1 MIFEIQRNGKAAPK
15 PIKTSSL
22 TDEGWNEKDLENY
35 LRENL
40 PKLISDDLM
49 VIGQSRPYQPEA
61 DLLALDRH
69 GDLWIFELKKVATSS
84 DNLLQVMR
92 YSQNGVNLSVD
103 DLSDIYLAY
112 KGHTSD
118 SLVVDFCKHFGF
130 VSPAAPQHW
139 GDMLAK
145 NHHLVVIA
153 DGTDEE
159 AVHAVGHWQ
168 NSGLDIQLWPYRIHA
183 GNKNAFR
190 FELPDLFIK
199 GRQISRGE
207 PGIFLVNTARRRES
221 TSALE
226 EYMLQCECAL
236 ATAEPW
242 LFTINRMLTGSRVLL
257 YANRVGVIAV
267 GVATAEKRNIELN
280 GEPGRIVR
288 LRDFR
293 KLKSPF
299 SAVSIRSIAGEN
311 YPLLQTLRKLPEDIG
326 EKLWSKCVALT

>member
-1 MIFEIQRNGKAAPK
+1 MIFEIQRNGKASPRLLR
-15 PIKTSSL
+15 TSSL
-22 TDEGWNEKDLENY
+22 TEEGWNEKDLENY

-61 DLLALDRH
+61 DLLALDRQ

-92 YSQNGVNLSVD
+92 YSQNTANFSVD
-103 DLSDIYLAY
+103 DLSDLYLKY
-112 KGHTSD
+112 KRDKSD

-130 VSPAAPQHW
+130 VSPTAAQQW
-139 GDMLAK
+139 SDILGR

-159 AVHAVGHWQ
+159 AIQAVSHWQ
-168 NSGLDIQLWPYRIHA
+168 KSGVDIQLWPYRIHA
-183 GNKNAFR
+183 GDKQAFR

-199 GRQISRGE
+199 GRQISRGV
-207 PGIFLVNTARRRES
+207 PGIFLVNTGRQS
-221 TSALE
+221 LPSSALE
-226 EYMLQCECAL
+226 EYMLKHECAL

-242 LFTINRMLTGSRVLL
+242 LFKINRVLTGSRVLL
-257 YANRVGVIAV
+257 YANRVGIIAI
-267 GVATAEKRNIELN
+267 GIATAEKRNIELN
-280 GEPGRIVR
+280 GEVGRIVR

-299 SAVSIRSIAGEN
+299 PAASIRAIAGQN
-311 YPLLQTLRKLPEDIG
+311 YPLLQTLRKLPEDTG
-326 EKLWSKCVALT
+326 EKIWAKCVTLT

>member
-1 MIFEIQRNGKAAPK
+1 
-15 PIKTSSL
+15 
-22 TDEGWNEKDLENY
+22 
-35 LRENL
+35 
-40 PKLISDDLM
+40 M

-61 DLLALDRH
+61 DLLALDRQ

-92 YSQNGVNLSVD
+92 YSQNAANLSVD
-103 DLSDIYLAY
+103 DLGDVYLAHNN
-112 KGHTSD
+112 GASD

-130 VSPAAPQHW
+130 VSPTAPQQW
-139 GDMLAK
+139 SEKLAK

-159 AVHAVGHWQ
+159 AVQAVGHWQ
-168 NSGLDIQLWPYRIHA
+168 HCGVDIQLWPFRIHA
-183 GNKNAFR
+183 GDKSAFW

-207 PGIFLVNTARRRES
+207 PGVFLMNTARKGQKA
-221 TSALE
+221 SALE
-226 EYMLQCECAL
+226 DYMLKYECAL

-242 LFTINRMLTGSRVLL
+242 LFKINRVLTGSRVLL
-257 YANRVGVIAV
+257 YANRAGVIAI

-280 GEPGRIVR
+280 GEAGRIVR

-293 KLKSPF
+293 RLKSPV
-299 SAVSIRSIAGEN
+299 SAASIRAIAGEN
-311 YPLLQTLRKLPEDIG
+311 YPLLQTLIKLPDEIG
-326 EKLWSKCVALT
+326 EKIWSKCSALT

>member
-15 PIKTSSL
+15 LVKTSSL
-22 TDEGWNEKDLENY
+22 TDEGWSEKDLENY

-69 GDLWIFELKKVATSS
+69 GDLWIFELKKVSTSS

-92 YSQNGVNLSVD
+92 YSQNAANLSVD
-103 DLSDIYLAY
+103 ELGDVYLAH
-112 KGHTSD
+112 KPGASD
-118 SLVVDFCKHFGF
+118 SLIVDFCKHFGF
-130 VSPAAPQHW
+130 VSPTAPQHW
-139 GDMLAK
+139 SDMLAHS
-145 NHHLVVIA
+145 HHLVVIA

-159 AVHAVGHWQ
+159 AIQAINHWQ
-168 NSGLDIQLWPYRIHA
+168 DSGLDIQLWPYRIH
-183 GNKNAFR
+183 GGDRNCFR

-207 PGIFLVNTARRRES
+207 PGIFLMNTARKKKAS
-221 TSALE
+221 SALE
-226 EYMLQCECAL
+226 DYMLKHECAL

-242 LFTINRMLTGSRVLL
+242 LFKINRVLTGSRVLL
-257 YANRVGVIAV
+257 YANRTGVIAI

-280 GEPGRIVR
+280 GEAGRIVR

-293 KLKSPF
+293 RLKAPF
-299 SAVSIRSIAGEN
+299 SATSIRAIAGEN
-311 YPLLQTLRKLPEDIG
+311 YPLLQTLRRLPEETG
-326 EKLWSKCVALT
+326 EKIWSKCTALT